1 MKISLPPPEGGGILP
16 NVIGEKYEKR
26 KRKRG
31 KGKIKRKKEE
41 K

>member
-1 MKISLPPPEGGGILP
+1 LKIRPPYPRGGILP

-26 KRKRG
+26 KRNRG

-41 K
+41 I